1 VPFNTPEEVSDAFR
15 AAINAGD
22 VPAALELWIDDA
34 AIVQADGHALRGR
47 AAIAV
52 ALQALVEH
60 QIEIDIHIDHLT
72 TAGQVGVAIG
82 TLTMRGTN
90 AQGERFEHHSDS
102 TVVYTRGADDYWRL
116 AIDAPWGFPR
126 P

>member
-1 VPFNTPEEVSDAFR
+1 MPLGTPAEVSDAFR

-60 QIEIDIHIDHLT
+60 QIELDVHIDHLT
-72 TAGQVGVAIG
+72 TAGEVGVAVG

-90 AQGERFEHHSDS
+90 AQGERFEHRSDS
-102 TVVYTRGADDYWRL
+102 TVVYVRAADGRWQL

>member
-1 VPFNTPEEVSDAFR
+1 VPFKTPEEVSDAFR
-15 AAINAGD
+15 TAINAGD

-34 AIVQADGHALRGR
+34 AIVQADGHALRGH

-60 QIEIDIHIDHLT
+60 QIELDIHVDHLT
-72 TAGQVGVAIG
+72 TAGEVGVAVG

-90 AQGERFEHHSDS
+90 AQGEPFEHQSDS
-102 TVVYTRGADDYWRL
+102 TVVYVKNTHDHWQL

>member
-1 VPFNTPEEVSDAFR
+1 VSFKTPEEVSDAFR

-22 VPAALELWIDDA
+22 VPTALELWIEDA

-47 AAIAV
+47 AAIEV
-52 ALQALVEH
+52 ALHALVDN
-60 QIEIDIHIDHLT
+60 QIELDIRIEHLT
-72 TAGQVGVAIG
+72 TAGDVGVAVG

-102 TVVYTRGADDYWRL
+102 TVVYIRRPDRRWQL